1 MQFDPTYQLTH
12 HRIGGTFALPK
23 LVVGNL
29 TLALALPD
37 ARQQVLDHR
46 SSIRLANADTEW
58 LVVGNE
64 GVNVLGTVVVS
75 EREEK
80 RGGKEEKLA

>member
-1 MQFDPTYQLTH
+1 VQFDPTYQLTH
-12 HRIGGTFALPK
+12 HRIGGTFTLPQ
-23 LVVGNL
+23 LAVGNL

-37 ARQQVLDHR
+37 ARQHVLDHR
-46 SSIRLANADTEW
+46 SSIRLANADIEW

-75 EREEK
+75 
-80 RGGKEEKLA
+80 GGGEKLE